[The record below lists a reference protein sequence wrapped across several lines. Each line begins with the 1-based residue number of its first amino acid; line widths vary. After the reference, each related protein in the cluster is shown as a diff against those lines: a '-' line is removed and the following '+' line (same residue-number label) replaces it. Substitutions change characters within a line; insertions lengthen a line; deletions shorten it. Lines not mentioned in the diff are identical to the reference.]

1 MESREP
7 VRFTVCLALLAVI
20 SCAPRERDDA
30 VVLTFPVSAVGEERS
45 ILARQL
51 RRFEDEHP
59 GVRVATIE
67 MPDDPDPRHQ
77 LYVQWLNAGVSEPD
91 LLQIDVIWTAEL
103 ASAGWIL
110 PLDRFA
116 PDVRDTF
123 PRVLEAGRHD
133 GRLFAMPWF
142 VDVGMLYWRT
152 DLVDHAPASLDELT
166 ARARDARVDHGLV
179 LSAARGEGL
188 VTVFVEMLGAYGG
201 EIVDAR
207 GEVVVDSDAAV
218 RALEWMRDAIHV
230 DRVIPEEALSF
241 REEQARFAFQNGRA
255 LFMRNWPYA
264 YRLMQA
270 SPIAGRFA
278 VAPMPGTPD
287 GAPTAALGGQLLAIN
302 ARSEH
307 PDEAFALI
315 EFLSRPE
322 QMLERLA
329 IAGQLP
335 PRPSLYDDP
344 RFAEASP
351 IPAHEAREVILRA
364 ALRPSTPV
372 YGEISR
378 ALQIHLHRA
387 LTNQESPRAALS
399 AAADEMRARLA
410 HASRPPSAAS
420 SATWLGWLA
429 LVAAIVAVGW
439 LAWRARALT
448 REERVAWGLVLPALL
463 VIALFAIVPLTLTF
477 AESLHDH
484 DLRAPWRGRP
494 LVGLA
499 NYGELASTP
508 RFWEALAHTV
518 LFTTCCVVLEVLLG
532 LALAL
537 VLDATRRWRGITRAM
552 ALLPW
557 ALPTVVAALV
567 WRFLFEGDRS
577 FASDALVALGLRDEP
592 FAFLSH
598 PSAAWI
604 PLIAADVWKTTPF
617 VALLLLAGLTSIDP
631 ALHEAARVDGAGPVR
646 RFVHITLPLLRPALV
661 VALLFRALDA
671 FRVFDLAYVLTG
683 GGPGTATEPLALYD
697 FQTLFSDLRFGYGS
711 AISIV
716 IFACT
721 AIFALVCVRV
731 LGAEETRR

>member
-1 MESREP
+1 MGSREL
-7 VRFTVCLALLAVI
+7 VRLTVCLALLAAL
-20 SCAPRERDDA
+20 SCAPREDDDA
-30 VVLTFPVSAVGEERS
+30 VVLTFPVSAVGEERA

-59 GVRVATIE
+59 GVQVRTIE

-123 PRVLEAGRHD
+123 PRVLEAGRYE

-152 DLVDHAPASLDELT
+152 DRIDHAPASLDELT
-166 ARARDARVDHGLV
+166 ARAREAQVDHGLV

-188 VTVFVEMLGAYGG
+188 VTVFIEILGAYGG

-230 DRVIPEEALSF
+230 DRIIPEDALSF
-241 REEQARFAFQNGRA
+241 REEQARFSFQTGRA

-264 YRLMQA
+264 YRLMQR
-270 SPIAGRFA
+270 SQVAGRFA
-278 VAPMPGTPD
+278 VAPMPGAS
-287 GAPTAALGGQLLAIN
+287 GGEPTAALGGQLLAIN

-307 PDEAFALI
+307 PEEAFALI

-344 RFAEASP
+344 RFAVASA
-351 IPAHEAREVILRA
+351 IPADQARAVILRA
-364 ALRPSTPV
+364 ALRPATPV

-387 LTNQESPRAALS
+387 LTNQEPPRAALS
-399 AAADEMRARLA
+399 AAAREMRDRLA
-410 HASRPPSAAS
+410 HASRPATATSAP
-420 SATWLGWLA
+420 WLPW
-429 LVAAIVAVGW
+429 VAIAIAITAAAW
-439 LAWRARALT
+439 LAWRARTLT
-448 REERVAWGLVLPALL
+448 REERIAWGFVAPALA
-463 VIALFAIVPLTLTF
+463 VIALFAIVPLALTLS
-477 AESLHDH
+477 ESLHEH

-494 LVGLA
+494 FVGLA
-499 NYGELASTP
+499 NYAELGSTP
-508 RFWEALAHTV
+508 RFWEALAHTA
-518 LFTTCCVVLEVLLG
+518 LFTTCCVVIEVLLG

-537 VLDATRRWRGITRAM
+537 ILDAARRGRGITRAM

-577 FASDALVALGLRDEP
+577 PASDALVALGLRDEP
-592 FAFLSH
+592 FAFLAH

-646 RFVHITLPLLRPALV
+646 RFVHVTLPLLRPALG
-661 VALLFRALDA
+661 VAVLFRTLDA

-697 FQTLFSDLRFGYGS
+697 FHALFSDLRFGYGA

-716 IFACT
+716 IVTCT
-721 AIFALVCVRV
+721 ALFAIVCVRI
-731 LGAEETRR
+731 LGAGAPR